1 MLTQFMKKDTEISE
15 TLDSIHKAKGWM
27 PFLVKAAKFLNYF
40 TSSSKSDRM
49 ALKEMGIQ
57 DSDLFLFQNWNSP
70 NEFKVGCGAVRF
82 LFFRVKK
89 ENEKKP
95 SCVLGVCC
103 VEIKTFPTFPAVHI
117 LLETFSFACEVL

>member
-1 MLTQFMKKDTEISE
+1 MLTQFIKKDTEISE

-70 NEFKVGCGAVRF
+70 NEFKVGCGAVRL

-89 ENEKKP
+89 QMERILLVCFLEN
-95 SCVLGVCC
+95 
-103 VEIKTFPTFPAVHI
+103 KTVPTFSSVHI
-117 LLETFSFACEVL
+117 LLETFSFAR